1 MSIVNYY
8 TNNLSK
14 YHNKSRVEV
23 VTTQTRRE
31 YLAAPDLKQLAESQ
45 AEIYR
50 IFSHANRIQIFW
62 LLMETEMS
70 VNDIAEAIESSVQN
84 TSQHLRLMK
93 AANILDT
100 RRSGQTIYYR
110 IAETDIGNYC
120 RRILEKNLAEFRMSV
135 M

>member
-1 MSIVNYY
+1 
-8 TNNLSK
+8 LA
-14 YHNKSRVEV
+14 
-23 VTTQTRRE
+23 TTDAKR
-31 YLAAPDLKQLAESQ
+31 LAESQ

-70 VNDIAEAIESSVQN
+70 VNDIAESIEASLQN

-93 AANILDT
+93 AAGILDT
-100 RRSGQTIYYR
+100 RRNGQTIYYR